1 MGLDLIWT
9 THKYTLP
16 KSKAKVTVLREIIRE
31 I

>member
-9 THKYTLP
+9 MHKYTLP
-16 KSKAKVTVLREIIRE
+16 KSKAKVTVLREVLRE